1 MPAFYEGSE
10 EGPFGEL
17 VAERADLGH
26 AQVREEVLE
35 PEDVVQ
41 KLRLGEPY

>member
-1 MPAFYEGSE
+1 MSALDEGGE

-35 PEDVVQ
+35 PEDVVK